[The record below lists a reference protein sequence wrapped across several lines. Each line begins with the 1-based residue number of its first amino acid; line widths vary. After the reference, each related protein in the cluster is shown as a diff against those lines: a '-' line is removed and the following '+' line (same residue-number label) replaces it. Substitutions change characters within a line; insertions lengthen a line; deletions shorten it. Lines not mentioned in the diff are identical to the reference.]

1 MSRGATSCTGLSARR
16 IMDLRE
22 RTYPAG
28 KRPSAPLRG
37 VRVVSAYTERSGK
50 NLPKAFWIYYNDW
63 CKAWNSQN
71 QPMME
76 ELRAHR
82 DAKQY
87 SEWIDEVK
95 RVLSA

>member
-1 MSRGATSCTGLSARR
+1 
-16 IMDLRE
+16 MDLRK
-22 RTYPAG
+22 RSDPAD
-28 KRPSAPLRG
+28 KRPSVPLRG
-37 VRVVSAYTERSGK
+37 IRVVSVYTERSGK

-63 CKAWNSQN
+63 CKAWSSQN

-76 ELRAHR
+76 ALRAHR

-95 RVLSA
+95 RVLRA